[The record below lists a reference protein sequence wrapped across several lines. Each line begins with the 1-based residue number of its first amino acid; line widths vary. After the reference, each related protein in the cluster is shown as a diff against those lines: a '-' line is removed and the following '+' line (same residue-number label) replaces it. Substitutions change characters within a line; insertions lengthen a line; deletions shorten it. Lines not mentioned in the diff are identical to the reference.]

1 MRPFLVSG
9 LKSLFIVGCVQ
20 SVMSKFKRLVCLLCA
35 VFGGFRHWLREYKND
50 SELVLSKLVSC
61 FVATRNRHR
70 WYSRSKRTANRHR
83 WYSRSKRTANRHRWY
98 SRSKRTANNTTGA
111 ALLYLLQ
118 QKRPINKRTR
128 AIDRQRGCV
137 AGLGS
142 NSARTMKQASRR
154 QWRPAILHEKRKRK
168 RETHPATS
176 SSGLFPLS
184 IRAA

>member
-35 VFGGFRHWLREYKND
+35 VFGGLRHWLREYKND

-83 WYSRSKRTANRHRWY
+83 WYSRSKRTAN
-98 SRSKRTANNTTGA
+98 NTTGA

-128 AIDRQRGCV
+128 AIERQRVCV

-154 QWRPAILHEKRKRK
+154 QWRPAILHEKRNRK